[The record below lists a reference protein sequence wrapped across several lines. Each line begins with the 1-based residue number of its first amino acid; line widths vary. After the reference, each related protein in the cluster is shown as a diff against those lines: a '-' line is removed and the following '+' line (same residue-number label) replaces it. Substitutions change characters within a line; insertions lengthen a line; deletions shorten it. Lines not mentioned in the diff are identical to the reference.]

1 MGIIKK
7 SNQGRFLVSGV
18 LTFAT
23 VTKVFANSKNLFK
36 DAPDHLVI
44 DLTEVERADSAG
56 LALLVEWLAV
66 ATHLNRTLTFEH
78 VPEQLTTLASM
89 CSVDKILFSIQ

>member
-23 VTKVFANSKNLFK
+23 VSKVLASSKHLFK

-44 DLTEVERADSAG
+44 DLGEVERADSAG
-56 LALLVEWLAV
+56 LALLVEWFAV
-66 ATHLNRTLTFEH
+66 VTSLNKTLTYEN
-78 VPEQLTTLASM
+78 VPEQLATLAYMS
-89 CSVDKILFSIQ
+89 SVNEMLSI

>member
-23 VTKVFANSKNLFK
+23 VTKVLVSSKHLFK

-44 DLTEVERADSAG
+44 DLNEVERADSAG

-66 ATHLNRTLTFEH
+66 TTGLNKTLSFEN
-78 VPEQLTTLASM
+78 VPEQLTTLAYMSSVHEMLSM
-89 CSVDKILFSIQ
+89 